1 MPESLSLGLG
11 RPSLLLIICAV
22 GFPLMFLMLP
32 LALLGKG
39 AAGIA
44 LLWGAPPAQS
54 GGENGNRMLEC
65 SCMMWKAESPKW
77 RGEKRCTMHSRVF
90 LVTFFFTL

>member
-1 MPESLSLGLG
+1 MPESLSLGLA

-22 GFPLMFLMLP
+22 GFLLMFFMLP

-54 GGENGNRMLEC
+54 RGENGNRMLEC
-65 SCMMWKAESPKW
+65 NCVMWKAES
-77 RGEKRCTMHSRVF
+77 
-90 LVTFFFTL
+90 L